1 MSIVI
6 NTNVAALTIQN
17 SLNKAAAAMNKNL
30 ERLSSGQRI
39 NHAADDPAGLYV
51 ASNMNSKMRGMKVAQ
66 QNVAMANN
74 MIETAVG
81 DMDAIHAQIERIK
94 ELATEYANSTLS
106 ADQQAAIKEE
116 VTQRIEEINRI
127 AADSEFNDVKLL
139 NGSHTSGVRVQI
151 GEGSDAATNAIV
163 IEDVF
168 EKADAASLQL
178 IGTGATY
185 ASVDAAFANE
195 TTAAAFIDIAKNSA
209 ETLAKR
215 ISSAGAYQSRLES
228 VSNSLTV
235 QYENVYSAYS
245 TVMDADVAEETAGY
259 VKNQLLMQTASS
271 MLIQANQMEGV
282 IALSLING
290 LG

>member
-106 ADQQAAIKEE
+106 TEQQAAIKEE

-185 ASVDAAFANE
+185 ESVDAAFASE

-282 IALSLING
+282 IALSLVNG